1 MNRHGERY
9 ALIAGSPPEVRDGTT
24 NQPVFVGGSDDDGPA
39 VFSSNGRRAQVEA
52 MKLSGVEE
60 YDIPAFLRKQ
70 AD

>member
-1 MNRHGERY
+1 MTQ
-9 ALIAGSPPEVRDGTT
+9 VRDGTT
-24 NQPVFVGGSDDDGPA
+24 NQPIYMGNGMGGIDTDAPA

-52 MKLSGVEE
+52 MKMSGVEE